1 MGRTRFSAGART
13 KNVPGKMPAENWK
26 MMEVQN
32 VKTLGTK
39 TPAVKVMS
47 SRWARLAL
55 TLLAAAIISSVC
67 VKAYPWFSA
76 KVFNLTL
83 AGTELHIKLL
93 RLAILFPIWTLVC
106 SWFSF
111 GLSQVGEWLHRN
123 RFRLG
128 AAIILAAVVLNI
140 SGSSL
145 AVWNSWLGRNGAQDL
160 VFGAPRPIRTDEY
173 VVGTPL
179 AFSQAYNDYGYF
191 NWLFGDKPADMF
203 IIKDAPVWFPT
214 EIFRPFHWGYLLLGS
229 SAGLAFYWSARLV
242 VLFLSAYQFFLCIGG
257 EKKLVS
263 RSMAALGS
271 SLITFAPLTQWW
283 FAVNGLPEML
293 IAVFI
298 SICCFDYMLQ
308 RQETWVRLL
317 CGAVI
322 MQCAGMFIFTLYP
335 AWQIPMGYILLGLI
349 IAIVIRHWGKIRFK
363 PIQIVGLIA
372 VFLVFAALLGM
383 ALLKSADTIRA
394 MMSTSY
400 PGSRMS
406 KGGGRSPLLM
416 FSSLATLCL
425 PFKDF
430 YESAMLTGNN
440 VEVSV
445 FIDLCP
451 LGVLFAVMNMV
462 KRRKANFLD
471 CYLIVFLVFMS
482 VFAIVGFPAWLSKL
496 TFMSSVTSSRTTI
509 AIGIC
514 NIILLIRCAREWCAN
529 HSVKAKAAVAV
540 VYTALAA
547 GIAYMV
553 FRSYLDGSM
562 TVSCA
567 AAGFILAAAVVSCD
581 LKVGKIVATLA
592 TLVMAFS
599 GLAVN
604 PVQYSTK
611 PITDQP
617 VAQQVR
623 ILQEHKPG
631 VWVTEGDNCARL
643 ANLLVANGVK
653 TFNALAV
660 TPDLQGM
667 KRLDPEDK
675 WQHIYNRYAFIS
687 INIVDKPAKEPFKL
701 TVSDAYTIDV
711 TPEQLEQLGVTYVL
725 SANDLSKRT
734 FDGYRLVKIGETVS
748 GETPYEVQRIN

>member
-1 MGRTRFSAGART
+1 
-13 KNVPGKMPAENWK
+13 MPAENWK

-32 VKTLGTK
+32 VKTLGAK

-55 TLLAAAIISSVC
+55 TLLVAAVISCGC

-83 AGTELHIKLL
+83 AGADLHIKLL

-145 AVWNSWLGRNGAQDL
+145 AIWNSWLGRNGTQDL

-203 IIKDAPVWFPT
+203 IIKDAPVWFLA

-242 VLFLSAYQFFLCIGG
+242 VLFLSAYQFFLCVGG

-263 RSMAALGS
+263 RPMAVFGA

-293 IAVFI
+293 IAVFV

-322 MQCAGMFIFTLYP
+322 MQCAGMFILTLYP

-349 IAIVIRHWGKIRFK
+349 IAMVIRHWGKIRFR
-363 PIQIVGLIA
+363 PVQIVGLVVIG
-372 VFLVFAALLGM
+372 LVFTALLGLS
-383 ALLKSADTIRA
+383 LLKSADTIRA
-394 MMSTSY
+394 MMSTAY

-440 VEVSV
+440 VNNVEVAA

-451 LGVLFAVMNMV
+451 LGMLFAVMNMI
-462 KRRKANFLD
+462 KRKKANFLD
-471 CYLIVFLVFMS
+471 CYLIAFLVFMS

-496 TFMSSVTSSRTTI
+496 TFMSSVTSSRTTV
-509 AIGIC
+509 AIGVC

-529 HSVKAKAAVAV
+529 HSVKAKAVVAV
-540 VYTALAA
+540 VYTVCAA
-547 GIAYMV
+547 VIAYMV
-553 FRSYLDGSM
+553 FSPYLDVTM

-567 AAGFILAAAVVSCD
+567 AAGFVLAAAVVSCD

-599 GLAVN
+599 GLAIN
-604 PVQYSTK
+604 PVQYSST

-617 VAQQVR
+617 VVQQVR

-631 VWVTEGDNCARL
+631 VWVTEGGNCARL

-667 KRLDPEDK
+667 KRLDPEGK

-711 TPEQLEQLGVTYVL
+711 TPEQLEQLGVAYVL
-725 SANDLSKRT
+725 STNDLSKRT

>member
-1 MGRTRFSAGART
+1 
-13 KNVPGKMPAENWK
+13 
-26 MMEVQN
+26 MEVQN
-32 VKTLGTK
+32 EKALGAQSASAKNPNVKAV
-39 TPAVKVMS
+39 PAQWV
-47 SRWARLAL
+47 RLAL
-55 TLLAAAIISSVC
+55 TLLVAAIISCGC

-83 AGTELHIKLL
+83 AGADLHIKLL

-111 GLSQVGEWLHRN
+111 GLPMVGDWLHRN

-128 AAIILAAVVLNI
+128 AAIILAAVVLNV
-140 SGSSL
+140 SGSSM
-145 AVWNSWLGRNGAQDL
+145 AVWNIWLGRNGTQDL
-160 VFGAPRPIRTDEY
+160 VFGTPRPIRTDEY

-179 AFSQAYNDYGYF
+179 AFSQAYNNYGYF
-191 NWLFGDKPADMF
+191 NGLFGDKPADMF
-203 IIKDAPVWFPT
+203 IIKDAPAWFPT
-214 EIFRPFHWGYLLLGS
+214 EVFRPFHWGYLLLGS

-242 VLFLSAYQFFLCIGG
+242 VLFLSAYQFFLCVGG
-257 EKKLVS
+257 DKKPVS
-263 RSMAALGS
+263 RPMAVFGA

-293 IAVFI
+293 IAVFV
-298 SICCFDYMLQ
+298 SICCFDHMLQ

-322 MQCAGMFIFTLYP
+322 MQCAGMFILTLYP

-349 IAIVIRHWGKIRFK
+349 IAMVIRHWGKIRFK
-363 PIQIVGLIA
+363 PVQIVGLVVIG
-372 VFLVFAALLGM
+372 LVFTTLLGL

-394 MMSTSY
+394 MMSTAY

-406 KGGGRSPLLM
+406 KGGGQSPLLM

-440 VEVSV
+440 VEVAA

-451 LGVLFAVMNMV
+451 LGMLFAVMNMI
-462 KRRKANFLD
+462 KRKKASFLD
-471 CYLIVFLVFMS
+471 CYLIAFLVFMS
-482 VFAIVGFPAWLSKL
+482 VFAVVGFPAWLSKL
-496 TFMSSVTSSRTTI
+496 TFMSSVTSSRTTV
-509 AIGIC
+509 AIGVC

-529 HSVKAKAAVAV
+529 HSVKAKAVVAV
-540 VYTALAA
+540 VYTVCAA
-547 GIAYMV
+547 VIAYMV
-553 FRSYLDGSM
+553 FSPYLDVTM
-562 TVSCA
+562 TISCA
-567 AAGFILAAAVVSCD
+567 AAGFVLAAAVVSCD

-599 GLAVN
+599 GLAIN
-604 PVQYSTK
+604 PVQYSSA

-617 VAQQVR
+617 VVQQVR

-631 VWVTEGDNCARL
+631 VWVAEGGNCARL

-667 KRLDPEDK
+667 KRLDPDGT
-675 WQHIYNRYAFIS
+675 WQRIYNRYAFIS
-687 INIVDKPAKEPFKL
+687 INIVDKPAEKPFKL
-701 TVSDAYTIDV
+701 SASDAYTITV
-711 TPEQLEQLGVTYVL
+711 TPEQLERLGVTYVL
-725 SANDLSKRT
+725 STNDLNKRR